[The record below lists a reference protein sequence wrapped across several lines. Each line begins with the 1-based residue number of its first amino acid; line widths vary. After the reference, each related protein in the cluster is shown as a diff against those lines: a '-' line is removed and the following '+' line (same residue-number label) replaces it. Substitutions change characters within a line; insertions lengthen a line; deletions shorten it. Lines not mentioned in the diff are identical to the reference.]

1 MIRIFLLVSMIGLV
15 AACAGGPNPVA
26 DSSAAVA
33 SAIRSVPKD
42 GLSPQHLEPGQCG
55 LFLWGMSA
63 PRKFVFFKEGT
74 SGDALILVDD
84 VPTSIPMT
92 SAGGDVFG
100 QFMTQMKFAKVGSG
114 ETVVATIEPGQPLDG
129 GQRVESGTLLFRD
142 ANAWETVLP
151 VTGVRACL
159 PS

>member
-42 GLSPQHLEPGQCG
+42 GLSPQRLEPGQCG

-74 SGDALILVDD
+74 SSDALILVDD
-84 VPTSIPMT
+84 VTTSVTMT
-92 SAGGDVFG
+92 SADGDVFG
-100 QFMTQMKFAKVGSG
+100 QFMTQMKFAKAGSG

-159 PS
+159 PG